1 MVRLKGLEKFA
12 PKDFPGFIA
21 STVFLAGCNFRCPY
35 CHNPDLIL
43 RPETL
48 ADIPP
53 DFFLAYLDARK
64 GWLEGICVSG
74 GEPLLA
80 DGLEALLTVIKERGL
95 LVKIDTNGSAPDRL
109 ADLVRAGLVDRLAV
123 DIKAAPGRYPEV
135 TRSKASFADVERCL
149 AVIRESG
156 LPTLFRTTVVPG
168 LVGADDVRAIAE
180 RLDGAAAYQIQAF
193 SPANTLD
200 PEMAKVKPY
209 PREEVLAFA
218 EIARPHFGDVRV
230 EGVA

>member
-1 MVRLKGLEKFA
+1 VVRLKGLEKFA

-43 RPETL
+43 RPDSL
-48 ADIPP
+48 ADIPA

-80 DGLEALLTVIKERGL
+80 EGLEELLTVIRERGL
-95 LVKIDTNGSAPDRL
+95 LVKIDTNGTSPDRL
-109 ADLVRAGLVDRLAV
+109 AALVRADLVDRLAV
-123 DIKAAPGRYPEV
+123 DIKAAPGRYREV
-135 TRSKASFADVERCL
+135 TRAKADFAAVERTL

-168 LVGADDVRAIAE
+168 LVGGDDVRAIAE
-180 RLDGAAAYQIQAF
+180 LLDGADAYQIQAF
-193 SPANTLD
+193 SPFNTLD

-209 PREEVLAFA
+209 SREEVLAFA

>member
-1 MVRLKGLEKFA
+1 VVALKGLEKFA
-12 PKDFPGFIA
+12 PKDFPGHIA
-21 STVFLAGCNFRCPY
+21 STVFVAGCNFRCPY

-43 RPETL
+43 RPKTL

-64 GWLEGICVSG
+64 GWLEGVCVSG

-80 DGLEALLTVIKERGL
+80 EGLEELLMVLRERGL
-95 LVKIDTNGSAPDRL
+95 LIKIDTNGSAPDRL
-109 ADLVRAGLVDRLAV
+109 EALVRAKLVDRLAV
-123 DIKAAPGRYPEV
+123 DIKAAPGRYAEV
-135 TRSKASFADVERCL
+135 TRSKADFAPVARSL
-149 AVIRESG
+149 AIIEAGG
-156 LPTLFRTTVVPG
+156 LPVLFRTTVVPG
-168 LVGADDVRAIAE
+168 LVGADDVRTIAE
-180 RLDGAAAYQIQAF
+180 LLDGSAAYQIQAF
-193 SPANTLD
+193 SPSNTLD

-230 EGVA
+230 EGVG

>member
-1 MVRLKGLEKFA
+1 VVALKGLEKFA

-21 STVFLAGCNFRCPY
+21 STVFVAGCNFRCPY

-43 RPETL
+43 RPGTL

-64 GWLEGICVSG
+64 NWLEGVCVSG

-80 DGLEALLTVIKERGL
+80 EGLEGLLAVIKERGL
-95 LVKIDTNGSAPDRL
+95 LVKLDTNGSLPDRL

-123 DIKAAPGRYPEV
+123 DIKAAPGRYAEV
-135 TRSKASFADVERCL
+135 TRSKASFADVGRTIEF
-149 AVIRESG
+149 VRESG
-156 LPTLFRTTVVPG
+156 LPTLYRTTVVPG
-168 LVGADDVRAIAE
+168 LVGADDIRAIAE
-180 RLDGAAAYQIQAF
+180 LLDGSEAYQVQSF

-200 PEMAKVKPY
+200 PEYAKLKPY
-209 PREEVLAFA
+209 PREEILAFA
-218 EIARPHFGDVRV
+218 EIARPHFGDVRI

>member
-1 MVRLKGLEKFA
+1 VVELKGLEKFA

-21 STVFLAGCNFRCPY
+21 STVFVAGCNFRCPY

-43 RPETL
+43 RPGTL

-80 DGLEALLTVIKERGL
+80 PGLEDLLTVIKGRDL
-95 LVKIDTNGSAPDRL
+95 MVKIDTNGSEPGRL
-109 ADLVRAGLVDRLAV
+109 ADLIREKLVDRLAF
-123 DIKAAPGRYPEV
+123 DIKAAPGRYGEV
-135 TRSKASFADVERCL
+135 TRSP
-149 AVIRESG
+149 AVFEDIGRTLDLIRETG
-156 LPTLFRTTVVPG
+156 IATLFRTTVVPG
-168 LVGADDVRAIAE
+168 LVGAEDVRSIA
-180 RLDGAAAYQIQAF
+180 RLLSGAPVYQIQAF
-193 SPANTLD
+193 SPFNTLD

-209 PREEVLAFA
+209 GRS
-218 EIARPHFGDVRV
+218 EILEMAAIAQPHFGEVRV
-230 EGVA
+230 EGI